1 MISNIPFLENREN
14 RTFKKERGEERER
27 RENGHEDKCPENL
40 SLLQKER
47 WIENQ
52 GHGLQSDMAVNEL
65 NDHGTIL

>member
-40 SLLQKER
+40 SLL
-47 WIENQ
+47 
-52 GHGLQSDMAVNEL
+52 
-65 NDHGTIL
+65 